1 MRVINPT
8 VIVAAV
14 AFTVAGCA
22 SKPAPAPTPPP
33 VVEAP
38 PAPVVNS
45 VVPGSLADFQAAAGD
60 YVYFDYDQS
69 SLSPEARA
77 TLERQAAWLKTYT
90 GVKVLV
96 GGNCDE
102 RGTREYNLALGAR
115 RASAAR
121 DYLVSL
127 GVAGDRI
134 STISYGKERPIDP
147 MSSESA
153 WSRNRNAHSAL
164 VSGAVS

>member
-1 MRVINPT
+1 MRVTFST
-8 VIVAAV
+8 VMVAAF
-14 AFTVAGCA
+14 ALGVAGCA

-38 PAPVVNS
+38 PPPVS
-45 VVPGSLADFQAAAGD
+45 SAIVPGSLADFQAAAGD
-60 YVYFDYDQS
+60 FVYFDYDQS
-69 SLSPEARA
+69 TLSAEARA
-77 TLERQAAWLKTYT
+77 VLERQAAWLKTYT

-96 GGNCDE
+96 EGNCDE

-127 GVAGDRI
+127 GVAGDRL

-147 MSSESA
+147 SSSETA
-153 WSRNRNAHSAL
+153 WSRNRNAHSSI

>member
-1 MRVINPT
+1 MRVIIPT
-8 VIVAAV
+8 AMIAAV
-14 AFTVAGCA
+14 AFSVAGCA

-38 PAPVVNS
+38 PPPVTS
-45 VVPGSLADFQAAAGD
+45 TVVPGSLADFQQAAGD
-60 YVYFDYDQS
+60 FVYFEYDQS
-69 SLSPEARA
+69 TLSPEARA

-90 GVKVLV
+90 GVKILV
-96 GGNCDE
+96 EGNCDE

-121 DYLVSL
+121 DYLTSL
-127 GVAGDRI
+127 GVSGDRI

-147 MSSESA
+147 SSNETA
-153 WSRNRNAHSAL
+153 WSRNRNAHSAI

>member
-1 MRVINPT
+1 MRVIIPT
-8 VIVAAV
+8 AMIAAV
-14 AFTVAGCA
+14 AFSVAGCA

-38 PAPVVNS
+38 PPPVS
-45 VVPGSLADFQAAAGD
+45 STVVPGSLADFQQAAGD
-60 YVYFDYDQS
+60 FVYFEYDQS
-69 SLSPEARA
+69 TLSPEARA

-90 GVKVLV
+90 GVKILV
-96 GGNCDE
+96 EGNCDE

-127 GVAGDRI
+127 GVPGDRL

-147 MSSESA
+147 SSNETA
-153 WSRNRNAHSAL
+153 WSRNRNAHSAI